1 MNAAA
6 VAMEYGVE
14 SRDTVT
20 ASMKRTLLIGLGL
33 VGVICAGALASPSRI
48 TLHFPPGAEG
58 TSPVDPART
67 ARIAADIEHLA
78 VTLGER
84 NHHRPYELKQAE
96 KWAEERLQSLG
107 WTVSRQ
113 RVDDVADNLV
123 ATRGAAEG
131 PLVIVGAHID
141 TAYGTPGADDNASGV
156 AALLELARDPGLAA
170 TEGELRLVVF
180 ANEEPPYFQT
190 PEMGS
195 RVYAESL
202 VAAGTEVR
210 AMMVLESIGYYS
222 EEPGTQ
228 EWPLGLGMILPRKG
242 NFLMFVGNPQSSRLV
257 QRALRAYRA
266 EASLPAAAATIPAAI
281 PGVDWSDHAEFW
293 RIDVQAL
300 MVTDMP
306 PNRNPHYHE
315 PSDLP
320 PTVSPERIAGA
331 IDGLGA
337 AIRVM

>member
-1 MNAAA
+1 MD
-6 VAMEYGVE
+6 
-14 SRDTVT
+14 SVT
-20 ASMKRTLLIGLGL
+20 ASMKRTLLVGLGL
-33 VGVICAGALASPSRI
+33 LGVICAGALASPARI
-48 TLHFPPGAEG
+48 TLHFPPAAEG
-58 TSPVDPART
+58 TAVPDPARV
-67 ARIAADIEHLA
+67 ARIGADIEHLSVA
-78 VTLGER
+78 LGER

-107 WTVSRQ
+107 WTVERQ

-123 ATRGAAEG
+123 ATRGAGSG

-141 TAYGTPGADDNASGV
+141 TALGTPGADDNASGV
-156 AALLELARDPGLAA
+156 AALLELARDPALAA
-170 TEGELRLVVF
+170 AEGELRLVVF

-190 PEMGS
+190 AEMGS
-195 RVYAESL
+195 RVYAQSL
-202 VAAGTEVR
+202 ENAEVR
-210 AMMVLESIGYYS
+210 AMMVLESIGYYT

-228 EWPLGLGMILPRKG
+228 KWPLGLGIILPRTG

-257 QRALRAYRA
+257 QRTLRAYRKA
-266 EASLPAAAATIPAAI
+266 ASLPAAAATVPGAI

-293 RIDVQAL
+293 RIGVQAI

-315 PSDLP
+315 PTDLP
-320 PTVSPERIAGA
+320 PTVSPARIAEA
-331 IDGLGA
+331 IDGLAA

>member
-1 MNAAA
+1 MTA
-6 VAMEYGVE
+6 VPLATEYVGGGRE
-14 SRDTVT
+14 PVT
-20 ASMKRTLLIGLGL
+20 TSMKRTLLIGLGL
-33 VGVICAGALASPSRI
+33 LGVICAGALASPSRI

-58 TSPVDPART
+58 TRPADPERT
-67 ARIAADIEHLA
+67 ARIAADIEHLS

-84 NHHRPYELKQAE
+84 NHHRPYELRQAE

-107 WTVSRQ
+107 WTITRQ
-113 RVDDVADNLV
+113 RVDDVADNLI
-123 ATRGAAEG
+123 ATRGEASG

-141 TAYGTPGADDNASGV
+141 TALGTPGADDNASGV
-156 AALLELARDPGLAA
+156 AALLELARDPALGA
-170 TEGELRLVVF
+170 TDGELRLVVF

-190 PEMGS
+190 DEMGS

-202 VAAGTEVR
+202 VGAEVR
-210 AMMVLESIGYYS
+210 GMMALESIGYYT

-228 EWPLGLGMILPRKG
+228 KWPMGLGIILPRTG

-257 QRALRAYRA
+257 QRVLRAYRG
-266 EASLPAAAATIPAAI
+266 EASLAAAAATVPGAL

-293 RIDVQAL
+293 RIGAQAV

-315 PSDLP
+315 PTDLP
-320 PTVSPERIAGA
+320 PTIDPARISAA
-331 IDGLGA
+331 IDGLAA
-337 AIRVM
+337 AISVM